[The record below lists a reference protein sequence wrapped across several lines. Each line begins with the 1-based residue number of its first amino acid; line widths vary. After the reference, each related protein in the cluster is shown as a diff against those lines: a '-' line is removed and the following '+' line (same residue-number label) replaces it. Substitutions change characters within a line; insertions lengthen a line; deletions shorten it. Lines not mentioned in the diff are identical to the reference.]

1 MKTSGMKLRPT
12 PLFLRCVANQ
22 GVTGACVPRPRDFE
36 YTLSQDLL
44 PLKSNDDAKRS
55 RWMAF
60 GRANGTSD
68 PMSGVW
74 LVRLNGTRAA
84 RDYGGLHWNTL
95 NGAGGHEG
103 ERDGNMEAFAKDRS
117 WCLNDKVENRPAF
130 APRAAVPFIN
140 GTYDTNGTFF
150 PFANQTTEPCHVS

>member
-1 MKTSGMKLRPT
+1 M
-12 PLFLRCVANQ
+12 
-22 GVTGACVPRPRDFE
+22 TGACVPRPRDIAA
-36 YTLSQDLL
+36 TLEAELIPAKAMRHIERGAARAD
-44 PLKSNDDAKRS
+44 DDAKRS